1 MTLFQMLDRVDKALR
16 TRIERVATEAARAGD
31 TAIVEWAV
39 RATDD
44 ALALGR
50 LRDRDR
56 EKLNRLED
64 TYGHEFYN
72 ANGGTTFI
80 HA

>member
-1 MTLFQMLDRVDKALR
+1 MFQMLDRVDKALR
-16 TRIERVATEAARAGD
+16 KRIERVAVKAAHAGD
-31 TAIVEWAV
+31 SGVVEWAV

-56 EKLNRLED
+56 ATLDRLED
-64 TYGHEFYN
+64 TYGNDFYN
-72 ANGGTTFI
+72 IEGGTI
-80 HA
+80 SIRA

>member
-1 MTLFQMLDRVDKALR
+1 MFQMLDRVDKALR
-16 TRIERVATEAARAGD
+16 TRIERVATVAARSGD
-31 TAIVEWAV
+31 RAIVEWAV

-50 LRDRDR
+50 MRDRDR
-56 EKLNRLED
+56 AKLDRLED

-72 ANGGTTFI
+72 TDGGSVLI
-80 HA
+80 RA

>member
-1 MTLFQMLDRVDKALR
+1 MFQMLDRVDKALR
-16 TRIERVATEAARAGD
+16 VRIERVATKAARDGERG
-31 TAIVEWAV
+31 IVEWAL

-56 EKLNRLED
+56 ATLARLED
-64 TYGHEFYN
+64 TYNDGPFHRSYTQ
-72 ANGGTTFI
+72 AL
-80 HA
+80 HVS

>member
-1 MTLFQMLDRVDKALR
+1 MFQMLDRVDKALR
-16 TRIERVATEAARAGD
+16 NRIERVAVRAANAGD
-31 TAIVEWAV
+31 NGVVEWAV

-50 LRDRDR
+50 LRDRD
-56 EKLNRLED
+56 LATLDRLED

-72 ANGGTTFI
+72 ANGGRVLI

>member
-1 MTLFQMLDRVDKALR
+1 MMFQMLDRVDKALR
-16 TRIERVATEAARAGD
+16 ARIEAVATRAAVDGD
-31 TAIVEWAV
+31 RGIVEWAL

-50 LRDRDR
+50 MRDRDR
-56 EKLNRLED
+56 ATLARLED
-64 TYGHEFYN
+64 TYGHEQLN
-72 ANGGTTFI
+72 DNGGRVLI